1 MLNFGRKLKEKRS
14 DMVGAC
20 LLAFIH
26 FVAKNRD
33 ENVAA
38 EYDTVMLLNLLSV
51 IRTGQR
57 TRTRE
62 KFLGNDKNEK
72 IEQFFPK
79 NPVNMF
85 IGNLR
90 FFSLYYR

>member
-20 LLAFIH
+20 LLAFIQ

-33 ENVAA
+33 ANVAA
-38 EYDTVMLLNLLSV
+38 EYDAVMLLNLLSV

-79 NPVNMF
+79 KSSKHV
-85 IGNLR
+85 
-90 FFSLYYR
+90 YR